1 MEAERF
7 TIRNPAVVLDLGV
20 NGLGI
25 IRSLGRKGVDV
36 TGVVYIDSGV
46 VVHSRYCKVARMA
59 DVSAGDPAFLSGLL
73 DLCRSMSAPPVIY
86 AANDIALAF
95 ISNHEEELA
104 SAALF
109 VLPPRQTMLDVLNK
123 DRTRKIAEDCGVRI
137 PPTYTVSSCDELC
150 ELGPRMRYPILYKPR
165 NHYEVLLPEN
175 AKNYTFR
182 DPNEMAAFFREYPRF
197 ACEGVFQEIIW
208 GGDGHIL
215 VCAVYL
221 DRDSE
226 PLAVYTGR
234 KIRQLE
240 PDYGVTSFGVSENI
254 PRIAETT
261 TQFLKQIGF
270 RGLAALEYVED
281 RATGEIYFIEIN
293 ARSYYHN
300 SLFHDVGINLPW
312 IAYLDAV
319 RHPMLAR
326 EVMPRQTYGRKWV
339 DFARDARSFRKKHK
353 AGQLGWIPWVR
364 SLLEARSFAVLAA
377 DDPGPFVFGM
387 AKLIWRQFKKAG
399 KRVRGRIGRRH
410 APACGPVIAPHG

>member
-1 MEAERF
+1 MEPERF

-20 NGLGI
+20 NGLGV

-36 TGVVYIDSGV
+36 TGVVYVDSGV
-46 VVHSRYCKVARMA
+46 ALHSRYGKVAHVA
-59 DVSAGDPAFLSGLL
+59 DAQAGEPGFLSGLL
-73 DLCRSMSAPPVIY
+73 DLCRSKTSPPVLY
-86 AANDIALAF
+86 ATSDNALAF
-95 ISNHEEELA
+95 LSNHEEELD

-123 DRTRKIAEDCGVRI
+123 DRTRKIAEDCGIRI
-137 PPTYTVSSCDELC
+137 PPTYIVSSCDELRDV
-150 ELGPRMRYPILYKPR
+150 GPRMRYPILYKPR
-165 NHYEVLLPEN
+165 NRYEVLLPGN
-175 AKNYTFR
+175 AKNCTFR
-182 DPNEMAAFFREYPRF
+182 DPDEMATFFREYPHF
-197 ACEGVFQEIIW
+197 ACEGVFQEIIR

-221 DRDSE
+221 DRESE

-261 TQFLKQIGF
+261 TCFLKKIGF

-300 SLFHDVGINLPW
+300 SLFHDCGINLPW

-326 EVMPRQTYGRKWV
+326 EVMPRQVYGRKWL

-353 AGQLGWIPWVR
+353 TGELGWIPWVR
-364 SLLEARSFAVLAA
+364 SLFEARSFAVFAL
-377 DDPGPFVFGM
+377 DDLGPFRCGM

-399 KRVRGRIGRRH
+399 KRIRGRIGRR
-410 APACGPVIAPHG
+410 PPPSGGRVIAQRG